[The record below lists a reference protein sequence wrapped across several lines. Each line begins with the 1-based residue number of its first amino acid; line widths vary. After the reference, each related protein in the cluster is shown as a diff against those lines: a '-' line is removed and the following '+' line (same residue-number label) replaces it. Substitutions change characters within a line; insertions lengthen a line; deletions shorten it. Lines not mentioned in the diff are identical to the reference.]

1 MEIKLLYILKTH
13 IMKKNT
19 FIIKK
24 NFTSKIIEY
33 QSKNDSQG

>member
-13 IMKKNT
+13 FMKKNT
-19 FIIKK
+19 FKVKI
-24 NFTSKIIEY
+24 FTILEV